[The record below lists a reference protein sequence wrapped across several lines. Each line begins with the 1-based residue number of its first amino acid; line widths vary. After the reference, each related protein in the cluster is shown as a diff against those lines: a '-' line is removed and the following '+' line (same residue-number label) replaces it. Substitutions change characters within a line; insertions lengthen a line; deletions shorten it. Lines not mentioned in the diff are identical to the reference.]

1 MNKLSKLGVSALC
14 GSLAAISSASAGDLT
29 ATGGSTLTWMS
40 KEDVTTGNPIGMTS
54 AVSFSGSGEL
64 ENGWNVALSI
74 AGGDAGTYSTT
85 NVTIGVPGIG
95 DILVAA
101 GVSGT
106 GIQRM
111 DDITPTVW
119 EEADGA
125 GLSAGINKIAGT
137 SGGTT
142 IEVTPTDMMPAG
154 LTARFAF
161 SKDADTGN
169 INDKTTGGVSGALG
183 SGWDLTLS
191 ATSDLHGVD
200 GLTVYAGMS
209 EVEQYQDASDT
220 SGDVDETVIGVK
232 YAVGSFT
239 AGYQVTDEDNGK
251 TDTTSYEN
259 TSYGITFSVNDDLS
273 IGYNH
278 TESDGSGSAAD
289 PEANSIQLSYT
300 MGGATL
306 SIAEVDVK
314 NQSYQTAA
322 SSDLKATV
330 VALGLAF

>member
-1 MNKLSKLGVSALC
+1 MNKLSKIGVSALC

-29 ATGGSTLTWMS
+29 ATGGATLTWMS
-40 KEDVTTGNPIGMTS
+40 KEDVVTGNPIGMTS

-64 ENGWNVALSI
+64 ENGWNVSLSI
-74 AGGDAGTYSTT
+74 AGDDGGAYSTT

-154 LTARFAF
+154 LAAKFAY

-183 SGWDLTLS
+183 SGFDITLS
-191 ATSDLHGVD
+191 ATSELHGVD

-220 SGDVDETVIGVK
+220 TGDVDETVIGVK
-232 YAVGSFT
+232 YAIGSFT

-251 TDTTSYEN
+251 TGTTGYEN
-259 TSYGITFSVNDDLS
+259 TAYGVTFSVNDDLS

-278 TESDGSGSAAD
+278 VESDGSGSSAD
-289 PEANSIQLSYT
+289 PEADSIQLAYT
-300 MGGATL
+300 MGGATI
-306 SIAEVDVK
+306 SIAEVDVE
-314 NQSYQTAA
+314 NQGYQTDAA
-322 SSDLKATV
+322 YDLKTTV